1 MLKPLQLT
9 LDAWLLRPFVDLSQ
23 IERRNAYLITA
34 LSFVAVFAVGIR
46 TFLFTPSPMFYG
58 VFALVFIAY
67 LLSRY
72 GRRQAASILILGL
85 LSVPS
90 LMSLYT
96 TPVLSNFDPTNR
108 ILWLIFPLILGSV
121 FLSLRGLMV
130 YAILCGAVII
140 AAPLFHDTMDFGSAG
155 IALGFFGISAALL
168 VVVLTHRNY
177 IEQLRQQE
185 LQDANQKLR
194 ESEQILEKRVIERT
208 EELNLA
214 KIDAEKAKLSAENAN
229 QVKSQFLAN
238 MSHEL
243 RTPLNAILNFTAF
256 VADGIMGPVND
267 EQVSTL
273 QEAIASGK
281 HLLAL
286 INDILDIT
294 KIEAGLMDLFIQ
306 EVDMN
311 ELISSSASIGKGL
324 VKDKP
329 IDLIVELEDNL
340 PKSYGDKRRL
350 RQIFLNMVSNAV
362 KFTKAGHVAVR
373 AKMHEGK
380 LHVEVE
386 DTGIGIAA
394 QDYDL
399 VFQSFKQAKHE
410 LTETIGTGLGMPISK
425 YFVESHGGKIWLQ
438 STVGKGTTFFVELPI
453 LSEAEANTIAL
464 KVTA

>member
-1 MLKPLQLT
+1 
-9 LDAWLLRPFVDLSQ
+9 
-23 IERRNAYLITA
+23 
-34 LSFVAVFAVGIR
+34 VGIR
-46 TFLFTPSPMFYG
+46 TFLFTPNAMFYG
-58 VFALVFIAY
+58 IFALVFASY

-72 GRRQAASILILGL
+72 GRQREASILILIL
-85 LSVPS
+85 MSIPN

-96 TPVLSNFDPTNR
+96 TPVATVFDPTNR
-108 ILWLIFPLILGSV
+108 ILALLFPLILASV
-121 FLSLRGLMV
+121 FLSLRGLMLYGFV
-130 YAILCGAVII
+130 CSAIIM
-140 AAPLFHDTMDFGSAG
+140 AAPLYRADMSFQAAGTAVGYFGV
-155 IALGFFGISAALL
+155 SAALL
-168 VVVLTHRNY
+168 VVVLAHRNY
-177 IEQLRQQE
+177 LERLRQQE

-194 ESEQILEKRVIERT
+194 ESEQVLEKRVIERT
-208 EELNLA
+208 EELNVA
-214 KIDAEKAKLSAENAN
+214 KLEAEKAKAAAENAN

-267 EQVSTL
+267 EQVNTL

-340 PKSYGDKRRL
+340 PKSFGDKRRL

-425 YFVESHGGKIWLQ
+425 FFVESHGGKIWLQ

-453 LSEAEANTIAL
+453 LTEAEANTIAL